1 MPQSRSKVYKTV
13 LRLKNTGCTAWN
25 LIEKG
30 PKKYR
35 FRCSASKNLLRRPN
49 MVADI
54 FEEFEPP
61 SKSFLSTP
69 LLPIWEKS
77 PGRSQNKKM
86 IAKIQTSR
94 SKALVAHKNGDM
106 YLYKYIWRSLTKA
119 VPDPN
124 VLYLTETLCNHCFRD
139 IWSWRFNL
147 YVYENNAPIIHHLNG
162 IDPGIETLGV
172 GTCDLE
178 TRTLRIELVTHRLL
192 VSWD

>member
-1 MPQSRSKVYKTV
+1 MFYIQKSSSSAKYGGRHFWRVWATFQKIPIYATV
-13 LRLKNTGCTAWN
+13 NYMRK
-25 LIEKG
+25 E
-30 PKKYR
+30 
-35 FRCSASKNLLRRPN
+35 
-49 MVADI
+49 
-54 FEEFEPP
+54 
-61 SKSFLSTP
+61 
-69 LLPIWEKS
+69 

-86 IAKIQTSR
+86 IAKIQTSK

-124 VLYLTETLCNHCFRD
+124 VLYLTETLCNHCFWD
-139 IWSWRFNL
+139 IWSWQFNL